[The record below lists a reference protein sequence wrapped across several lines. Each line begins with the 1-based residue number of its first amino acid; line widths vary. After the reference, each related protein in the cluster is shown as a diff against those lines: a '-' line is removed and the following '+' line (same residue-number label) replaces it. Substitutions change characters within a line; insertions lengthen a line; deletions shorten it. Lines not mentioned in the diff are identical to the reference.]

1 MTFQLI
7 FQEIKHFNFL
17 LTYSH
22 YTVKEGVHL
31 TLPTHIFSVQI
42 KSGAYYITGEWGR
55 AQNKIKET

>member
-42 KSGAYYITGEWGR
+42 KSGAYTSLVSGGELR
-55 AQNKIKET
+55 IK